1 MDFVHLHVHTEY
13 SLLDGACRIKEI
25 AKAASSLG
33 MHSLAITDHGVMYG
47 VIDFY
52 EECKKCG
59 IKPILGCEVYTSP
72 RTRFDKSPGIDHNYG
87 HLLLLAKNN
96 IGYHNLVKIV
106 SKAFTEGYY
115 YKPRVDMQLLREFS
129 EGIICAS
136 ACLGGDVPQKI
147 LSGDLES
154 AKKIALE
161 FLDIFGE
168 GNYYLELQSNN
179 IEDQMIVNKGLI
191 SIHKETGIPLIAT
204 NDVHFIRKEDA
215 RAQDILMCIQT
226 GKKYADQDRMRFETD
241 EVYLK
246 SPEEMSALFEDY
258 PEAIENTVKIAD
270 MCNVEL
276 EFGRSVLPQFDIPGG
291 LTPPEYLRKLCME
304 GAEIRY
310 PDGIPSVA
318 MQRIEYELDVIIKM
332 GYAEYYLIVWDF
344 IKYAKDHGITVGPGR
359 GSGAGSLVAYCLK
372 ITNIDS
378 LKYNLAFERFL
389 NPERISMPDFDVDFS
404 DERRKEVIEYVISK
418 YGADMVAQIV
428 TFGTMAARGA
438 IRDVGRV
445 LDIPYADVDVIAKM
459 IPMLPGKASTI
470 KGAIDSNPELQ
481 EKYENDN
488 VVRDLLDTAMQLE
501 GMPRN
506 VSTHAAGVVLTK
518 NPVTDYVP
526 VHKTGDSS
534 VTQFPMTTLEK
545 LGLLKVDFLGLK
557 TLTVI
562 QDAIE
567 LIKKQHDITV
577 DFDNMVM
584 NDPAVF
590 KIIAEGKTSG
600 IFQLESPGM
609 TRFMM
614 DLVPSSLEDIIAGI
628 ALYRPGPMDQIPTYI
643 ENKKNPGNVQYLHPK
658 LKPILDVTYGCM
670 VYQEQV
676 MQIVRDL
683 AGYTMG
689 QSDLVRRAMA
699 KKKHDVM
706 AKERVNFVEGSLK
719 NGVSEE
725 ISNKIFDQMTDF
737 ASYAFNKAHAACYA
751 VVGYETAW
759 LKTYYPV
766 EYMCALMNS
775 NIDNPGKIA
784 QYITECNQ
792 MDIKVLPP
800 NINKGFGRFTV
811 NKGNI
816 YFGLGGIK
824 NIGLHVV
831 DTITNERQAN
841 GLFKSFEDFC
851 NRLATTDVNK
861 RHTEHFIM
869 AGCFDAF
876 GITRASLLSC
886 YEFLFDTAVS
896 DSKHKVEG
904 QLNIFD
910 MFGEEDELANHKSFD
925 YPNIAE
931 FEPQQLLKM
940 EKDVIGIYFSGH
952 PLEKYAA
959 RINKIST
966 LKTSDL
972 IQTDDDLSVDFQEES
987 HIGLKDNMSVNI
999 AGIISAIKKKITKN
1013 NSMMAFVTL
1022 EDMYGT
1028 VEMIVFPKTLEK
1040 YNSLLVI
1047 DGLIGVRG
1055 RLSIREDD
1063 SPKLIPEELMTI
1075 DQYVT
1080 GDNVSKKN
1088 IVNDNTINVKC
1099 KSYALNRAVSF
1110 IRYFEGKNKINLYD
1124 DMSGELLFTGMID
1137 GSGEIM
1143 KEMYNLEFI
1152 SEKK

>member
-25 AKAASSLG
+25 AQAALDLG

-52 EECKKCG
+52 EECKRVG

-72 RTRFDKSPGIDHNYG
+72 RTRFDKSPGIDSNYG

-96 IGYHNLVKIV
+96 TGYHNLVKIV

-115 YKPRVDMQLLREFS
+115 YKPRVDMKLLREYS

-136 ACLGGDVPQKI
+136 ACIGGDIPQKI
-147 LSGDLES
+147 LAGDMEG
-154 AKKIALE
+154 AKAMALE

-168 GNYYLELQSNN
+168 NNFYLELQNNN
-179 IEDQMIVNKGLI
+179 IEEQMTVNRGLI
-191 SIHKETGIPLIAT
+191 EIHKETGIPLIAT
-204 NDVHFIRKEDA
+204 NDVHFIKKEDA
-215 RAQDILMCIQT
+215 RAQDILMCVQM
-226 GKKYADQDRMRFETD
+226 GKKYADEGRMRFESD
-241 EVYLK
+241 QVYLK
-246 SPEEMSALFEDY
+246 SPEAMTALFTGY
-258 PEAIENTVKIAD
+258 PEAIENTVKIAE

-291 LTPPEYLRKLCME
+291 LSAPEYLIKLCME
-304 GAEIRY
+304 GAKFRY
-310 PDGIPSVA
+310 PDGIPQVA
-318 MQRIEYELDVIIKM
+318 LQRIEYELDVIIKM

-445 LDIPYADVDVIAKM
+445 LDIPYADVDSIAKM
-459 IPMLPGKASTI
+459 VPMMPGKASTI
-470 KGAIDSNPELQ
+470 KGAIDFNAELRGR
-481 EKYENDN
+481 YEADP
-488 VVRDLLDTAMQLE
+488 VVKDLLDTAMQLE

-506 VSTHAAGVVLTK
+506 VSTHAAGVVLTR

-526 VHKTGDSS
+526 VHKTGDSA
-534 VTQFPMTTLEK
+534 VTQFPMVTLEK

-562 QDAIE
+562 QDALA
-567 LIKKQHDITV
+567 LIKSQHGISV

-584 NDPAVF
+584 DDPAVF
-590 KIIAEGKTSG
+590 KTISDGKTSG
-600 IFQLESPGM
+600 IFQLESAGM

-614 DLVPSSLEDIIAGI
+614 ELEPSSLEDIIAGI

-643 ENKKNPGNVQYLHPK
+643 ENKKNPENVQYLHPK

-706 AKERVNFVEGSLK
+706 EKERVNFIAGGLK
-719 NGVSEE
+719 NGVSED
-725 ISNKIFDQMTDF
+725 ISNKIFDQMIDF

-775 NIDNPGKIA
+775 NIDNPSKIA
-784 QYITECNQ
+784 QYITECKQ
-792 MDIKVLPP
+792 MSIEVLAP
-800 NINKGFGRFTV
+800 NINQGYAKFTV
-811 NKGNI
+811 KNNRI

-831 DTITNERQAN
+831 DTITNERENN
-841 GLFKSFEDFC
+841 GKFKSFDDFC
-851 NRLATTDVNK
+851 YRLAGTEVNK

-869 AGCFDAF
+869 AGCFDEF
-876 GITRASLLSC
+876 GQTRATLLSC
-886 YEFLFDTAVS
+886 FEYLFETAVS
-896 DSKHKVEG
+896 ENKHKMEG
-904 QLNIFD
+904 QINIFD
-910 MFGEEDELANHKSFD
+910 MFGEEDELAANKAFD
-925 YPNIAE
+925 YPVIPE
-931 FEPQQLLKM
+931 FDAHQLLKM

-952 PLEKYAA
+952 PLEKY
-959 RINKIST
+959 INDINRIST
-966 LKTSDL
+966 IKTTDL
-972 IQTDDDLSVDFQEES
+972 MQNFDDNNGDFSGEVQSE
-987 HIGLKDNMSVNI
+987 LKDNMTVNI
-999 AGIISAIKKKITKN
+999 AGVISGVKKKITKN

-1022 EDMYGT
+1022 EDMYGS
-1028 VEMIVFPKTLEK
+1028 VELIIFPKTLDRFAAII
-1040 YNSLLVI
+1040 VP
-1047 DGLIGVRG
+1047 DGIIGIRG
-1055 RLSIREDD
+1055 RLSIREDEN
-1063 SPKLIPEELMTI
+1063 PKIIPEEIMPI
-1075 DQYVT
+1075 HQYVM
-1080 GDNVSKKN
+1080 GVDVKKKETYSNDDIN
-1088 IVNDNTINVKC
+1088 IRCSGCMVDQAIAFVK
-1099 KSYALNRAVSF
+1099 
-1110 IRYFEGKNKINLYD
+1110 YFEGRKKVNIYNSETGNLVF
-1124 DMSGELLFTGMID
+1124 SGNIDASKEILEELYKFETIG
-1137 GSGEIM
+1137 
-1143 KEMYNLEFI
+1143 K
-1152 SEKK
+1152 